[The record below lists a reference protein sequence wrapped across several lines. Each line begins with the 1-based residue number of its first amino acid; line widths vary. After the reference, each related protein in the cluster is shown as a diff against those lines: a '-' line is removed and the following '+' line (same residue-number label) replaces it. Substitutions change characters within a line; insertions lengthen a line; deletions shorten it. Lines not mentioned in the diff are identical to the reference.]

1 MNTLKTL
8 DKEIS
13 SYLPRL
19 SPRQK
24 QTVLTVVKTF
34 AEEDEEEIWN
44 DASFIAEMDKR
55 FSEMESGKV
64 KTFSLE
70 EVEKEARLYN
80 KGLKKKG

>member
-19 SPRQK
+19 SLRQK
-24 QTVLTVVKTF
+24 RTLLTVVKTF

-44 DASFIAEMDKR
+44 DESFIAEMDKR

-70 EVEKEARLYN
+70 EVEEEARLYN
-80 KGLKKKG
+80 KGLKKKK